1 MYVYG
6 RVSMLTG
13 SGGGISY
20 NNNKSYGDYNNND
33 DDDENNNCDN
43 GTPPA
48 ASPSRGAGQGEF
60 GWAATC
66 THPSG
71 DGRWAAEGENA
82 MSPREELEASVRRR
96 VCPHGHPLPAPAV
109 RLPFMP
115 CEPTAS
121 RSPRSHRGSAFG
133 S

>member
-1 MYVYG
+1 
-6 RVSMLTG
+6 MLTG

-20 NNNKSYGDYNNND
+20 NNKNNEDGDDDNNNSD
-33 DDDENNNCDN
+33 Y

-48 ASPSRGAGQGEF
+48 ASPSREAGQGEF
-60 GWAATC
+60 GWAATR

-71 DGRWAAEGENA
+71 HGRWAAPGKDA
-82 MSPREELEASVRRR
+82 MYPREKRSSRGYWERRASASGR
-96 VCPHGHPLPAPAV
+96 VCPHSDPLPAPAV
-109 RLPFMP
+109 RSPFMP

-121 RSPRSHRGSAFG
+121 RSLRSHRGSAFG